1 MERAGGEYLTEEPH
15 LSETLGISENIR
27 AEFEEG
33 FIYPNRISIHSN
45 MTCVE
50 KNMSH
55 MKEGRGLLDF

>member
-1 MERAGGEYLTEEPH
+1 
-15 LSETLGISENIR
+15 LSETLGLSENTR

-45 MTCVE
+45 LTCVE